1 MTGKSGWAGLVF
13 FAAVLL
19 LVTGAVNVIEGI
31 AALASH
37 QNVVLVEGGL
47 YLLNLTAWGWTLLIF
62 GIIMLIVGIGLFM
75 GQQWARI
82 TAIVLVGLHAV
93 AQVLWIGAYP
103 VWSIVMLA
111 LDVVVLYALTAHWTD
126 AKRAVAADRDLL

>member
-1 MTGKSGWAGLVF
+1 MTSKSGWAGLVF
-13 FAAVLL
+13 FAGVLL
-19 LVTGAVNVIEGI
+19 IVTGAVNVIEGI
-31 AALASH
+31 AALVSH
-37 QNVVLVEGGL
+37 QSVVLVEGGL

-62 GIIMLIVGIGLFM
+62 GIIMLVVGIGLFT

-82 TAIVLVGLHAV
+82 TAIVIVGLHAI

-103 VWSIVMLA
+103 IWSIVMLA

-126 AKRAVAADRDLL
+126 AKQAIASNRDL

>member
-1 MTGKSGWAGLVF
+1 MTSKSGWAGLVF
-13 FAAVLL
+13 FAGVLL
-19 LVTGAVNVIEGI
+19 IVTGAVNVIEGI
-31 AALASH
+31 AALVSH
-37 QNVVLVEGGL
+37 QSVVLVEGGL

-62 GIIMLIVGIGLFM
+62 GIVMLVVGIGLFT

-82 TAIVLVGLHAV
+82 TAIVIVGLHAI

-103 VWSIVMLA
+103 IWSIVMLA

-126 AKRAVAADRDLL
+126 AKQAIASNRDL